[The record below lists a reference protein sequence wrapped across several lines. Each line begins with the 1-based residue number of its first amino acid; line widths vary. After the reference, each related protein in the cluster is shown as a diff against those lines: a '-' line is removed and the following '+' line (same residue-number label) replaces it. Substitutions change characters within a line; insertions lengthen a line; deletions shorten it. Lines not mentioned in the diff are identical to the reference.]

1 MVAVLRSYKETGN
14 MRKALS
20 QARAS
25 YEERVLDKTLA
36 QHAKLEI

>member
-14 MRKALS
+14 VRKALS
-20 QARAS
+20 QTRAS
-25 YEERVLDKTLA
+25 YKRQVLDKTLA